1 MLNVDARGEEGIP
14 ALAVRWILIPPC
26 GGWRDFPFGACAMPP
41 PPHLIQPTNL
51 TSGTGERSSS
61 EGSQCYVAAELIA
74 IDRPSEFERHL
85 HWLGD

>member
-1 MLNVDARGEEGIP
+1 MRYA
-14 ALAVRWILIPPC
+14 ATT
-26 GGWRDFPFGACAMPP
+26 
-41 PPHLIQPTNL
+41 HLIQPMNL
-51 TSGTGERSSS
+51 TSGTGERSRS